1 MMIHFKIAS
10 PLLATVQADL
20 HRRHAFA
27 SERVG
32 FIAAAMS
39 WAAAELILV
48 AYDYHPVADEDYL
61 DDPSVGAMM
70 GPDAIRKALQVSM
83 NDGCATFHVHTHGG
97 PGVPGF
103 SPVDLRENDK
113 FGPGFFKVTPQR
125 PHGAVVLSNT
135 AARGAVWL
143 RKNDRP
149 APIDKFSVVGSPL
162 RIWSV
167 K

>member
-1 MMIHFKIAS
+1 MIHFKIAS
-10 PLLATVQADL
+10 TLLATVQADL

-32 FIAAAMS
+32 FVTAAMS
-39 WAAAELILV
+39 WAAAGLILV

-70 GPDAIRKALQVSM
+70 GPEAIRKALQVSM
-83 NDGCATFHVHTHGG
+83 NVGCAIFHVHTHGG
-97 PGVPGF
+97 RGVPGF

-113 FGPGFFKVTPQR
+113 FVPGFFKVTPQR

-135 AARGAVWL
+135 AARGAVWFG
-143 RKNDRP
+143 KNDRP
-149 APIDKFSVVGSPL
+149 ASIDRFSVAGSPL

>member
-1 MMIHFKIAS
+1 MIHFKITS
-10 PLLATVQADL
+10 PLLAAIQADL

-27 SERVG
+27 YERVG
-32 FIAAAMS
+32 FILASMS
-39 WAAAELILV
+39 WAADGLILL
-48 AYDYHPVADEDYL
+48 AHDYHPVADEDYL

-70 GPDAIRKALQVSM
+70 GPSAIRKALQVSM
-83 NDGCATFHVHTHGG
+83 SNGCAFFHVHSHGG
-97 PGVPGF
+97 RGVPGF

-113 FGPGFFKVTPQR
+113 FVPDFFKVTPQR
-125 PHGAVVLSNT
+125 PHGAIVLSNT

-143 RKNDRP
+143 SKKDRP
-149 APIDKFSVVGSPL
+149 EPIDKFSVAGSPL